1 MNNQQTA
8 DQQQAAAPAQLG
20 NYRHQEADKWV
31 PFEAD
36 KADQKNQV
44 TTLLQST
51 VVELLELYHS
61 TKQSHWNLRGPL
73 YFSLHENLDEYAT
86 IQLEFTDRIAERAL
100 HIGSPIDGRTAIVA
114 QTANL
119 GDFPAGYLADRQVL
133 ALMTERIY
141 TVGVR
146 TRQRIEQLSQVD
158 ETTSNLLQELS
169 YALDKQVWQLRV
181 HMQ

>member
-1 MNNQQTA
+1 MENNQTA
-8 DQQQAAAPAQLG
+8 LAQQAPAQLG
-20 NYRHQEADKWV
+20 NYRNEQADQWV

-36 KADQKNQV
+36 KAEKKGMV
-44 TTLLQST
+44 TGLLQAT
-51 VVELLELYHS
+51 VAELLELYHS

-73 YFSLHENLDEYAT
+73 YFPLHENLDEYAT
-86 IQLEFTDRIAERAL
+86 IQLNFTDRVAERAL
-100 HIGSPIDGRTAIVA
+100 HIGSPIDGRTGVVA
-114 QTANL
+114 KTANL

-141 TVGVR
+141 AVATR
-146 TRQRIEQLSQVD
+146 IRQRIDQLSQVD

>member
-1 MNNQQTA
+1 MENQQKTLA
-8 DQQQAAAPAQLG
+8 QQAPAQLG
-20 NYRHQEADKWV
+20 NYRNEKADKWV

-36 KADQKNQV
+36 KAERKEMV
-44 TTLLQST
+44 TGLLQAT

-73 YFSLHENLDEYAT
+73 YFPLHENLDEYAT

-100 HIGSPIDGRTAIVA
+100 HIGAPIDGRTGVIA

-119 GDFPAGYLADRQVL
+119 GEFPAGYLADHHVL
-133 ALMTERIY
+133 ELMTERIY
-141 TVGVR
+141 KVATRV
-146 TRQRIEQLSQVD
+146 RQRIEQLSQVD